1 MRACFFPTMW
11 GHSKCFSRPG
21 RGSSPE
27 PKCAVT
33 QISSLRIF
41 RTGRNK
47 CSLSKFLSL
56 CYFVIA
62 TGTNQENPQIT
73 PSYIRHYW
81 SLRKLPSHQL
91 LNNATH
97 QGIQL
102 VSSLWLLPVNMTCPL
117 MSVTLPSLRLHLN
130 WVFAWFEIGSLLL
143 LSSFQL
149 LHLLVLP
156 GQHHHPSPVQTS
168 RVAQPQAVRDFT
180 AAVVQSKPSPEGI
193 WRRLGLT
200 PVLRWNSFLL
210 LSWRAKT
217 PCLLFPFLSGKEFFH
232 SIQIS
237 LASYA
242 NCFFLFLTEN
252 VNTPL
257 RLLMGFF
264 FPGFF
269 PPYPGF
275 VLHQLRRFNHVFH
288 VSNIFPSIKQNTYF
302 ITCIH

>member
-1 MRACFFPTMW
+1 
-11 GHSKCFSRPG
+11 
-21 RGSSPE
+21 
-27 PKCAVT
+27 
-33 QISSLRIF
+33 
-41 RTGRNK
+41 
-47 CSLSKFLSL
+47 
-56 CYFVIA
+56 
-62 TGTNQENPQIT
+62 
-73 PSYIRHYW
+73 
-81 SLRKLPSHQL
+81 
-91 LNNATH
+91 
-97 QGIQL
+97 
-102 VSSLWLLPVNMTCPL
+102 